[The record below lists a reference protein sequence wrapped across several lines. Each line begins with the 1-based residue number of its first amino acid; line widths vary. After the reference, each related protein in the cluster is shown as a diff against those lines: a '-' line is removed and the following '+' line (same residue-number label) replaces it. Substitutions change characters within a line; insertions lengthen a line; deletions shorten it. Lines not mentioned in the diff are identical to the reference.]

1 MPFLEISSSAVLYA
15 SAAAVSYQVL
25 KLILMDTIIVA
36 IFIAALIPLTK
47 LKPATFAVLKR
58 NFVGYFSNPT
68 GYVFIC
74 VFVFL
79 TSVAAF
85 WSQEFFNSNL
95 ANLDQLNYWFP
106 FIMLVFI
113 PAITM
118 SIWADER
125 RQGTDELLLTIPAS
139 DVDIVLGKYL
149 SAAAIFSAALLFSQ
163 ITIFYVLSS
172 LALGAVDLGLFA
184 STYLGYWLVGLAM
197 LSLGM
202 AASFLTSNLTVSFIF
217 SALFNAPLVC
227 LALADRFI
235 AGRGVSQDLAW
246 WSYSSR
252 FADFGS
258 GVISLAN
265 IVFFVLVI
273 GFGVYLSLLLIG
285 RRHWLGGR
293 DGQSLLGHYLV
304 RAIALVGIVFA
315 GSRFFSQHDY
325 LRADVTTEK
334 VSSLSPDTRRL
345 LSNLENKYPIVIE
358 AFVSRTV
365 PEQYVKTKVDLLN
378 KLREFQA
385 VSNKG
390 FQVRIYDD
398 LESFSEEA
406 TTAQEKYG
414 IEAQNV
420 MTRSRGS
427 IQQEGLFLGAA
438 FSCGL
443 ERVVVPFFDR
453 GIPVEYELVRSI
465 TTVAQVDRK
474 KIGVVRTDAQLFGGF
489 DMQRMAPR
497 RKELIVEELEK
508 QYEVEEVDLTSSV
521 AEGSFDVLLVV
532 QPSSLTP
539 PQLDNL
545 VAAIR
550 NGQPAALFEDPFP
563 AVLSAA
569 PPTSQPKRP
578 PGGGMMGG
586 MMGGGGRQPEPKGDI
601 RKLWEL
607 LGIEMIGR
615 PGMGEY
621 YDADIVWQHFNP
633 YANKVRVQQI
643 TPEWVF
649 VDTDAPGTDGEA
661 FNKEDVV
668 SSGLKQVLFL
678 FPGAIKNIGTKDLVF
693 TPLTR
698 TGSESGTIEFN
709 SLRSNQGNPG
719 ALKFS
724 RNITRKR
731 YVTGARIKGILR
743 DDLTM
748 SDAGS
753 PLRVAWN
760 DAQQEVGNDVVPEIS
775 TEDVEGDGSAI
786 DVSSLAD
793 VAEEGDDEDRN
804 TEIHVVYVSDID
816 LLSSD
821 FLAIRAQPDAD
832 IKWQFDNVT
841 FVLNIL
847 DSLTGDTELVGI
859 RKRQTRHST
868 LKLVEEKTEDA
879 RVRVQNEV
887 AEFEEK
893 TQAAIEEA
901 REQSRQRNN
910 ELRDK
915 VEELRD
921 KAKDEGISSSQE
933 LQAMLVKLQI
943 QEQIEQRK
951 LDTGIEALR
960 RDRDRDLEETEHELD
975 MEIRRV
981 QSHYKLRA
989 ALLPPIPP
997 LLVGMV
1003 VWRRRQKREREG
1015 VSKNRL
1021 V

>member
-1 MPFLEISSSAVLYA
+1 MSSLAVL
-15 SAAAVSYQVL
+15 SQVL
-25 KLILMDTIIVA
+25 KLIMMDMVIAA
-36 IFIAALIPLTK
+36 IFIAAMIPLAK
-47 LKPATFAVLKR
+47 YKPATFAVLKR

-95 ANLDQLNYWFP
+95 ANLDQLNFWFP
-106 FIMLVFI
+106 FIMLAFI

-139 DVDIVLGKYL
+139 DTDIVIGKYL
-149 SAAAIFSAALLFSQ
+149 SAAAIFSASLLFSQ
-163 ITIFYVLSS
+163 ITIFYVLSA
-172 LALGAVDLGLFA
+172 LAEGAVDLGLFA
-184 STYLGYWLVGLAM
+184 STYVGYWLIGMAM

-227 LALADRFI
+227 LVLADRFI
-235 AGRGVSQDLAW
+235 AGRGFSQDLAW
-246 WSYSSR
+246 WSYSAR
-252 FADFGS
+252 FVDFGR

-265 IVFFVLVI
+265 VAFFVLVTV
-273 GFGVYLSLLLIG
+273 FGVYLSMLLIG
-285 RRHWLGGR
+285 RRHWMGGR
-293 DGQSLLGHYLV
+293 DGQSMLGHYLV
-304 RAIALVGIVFA
+304 RGLALVAIVFA
-315 GSRFFSQHDY
+315 GSKFFSQYDI

-345 LSNLENKYPIVIE
+345 LTGLDNEYPIVIE
-358 AFVSRTV
+358 AYISRTV

-385 VSNKG
+385 CSNKD
-390 FQVRIYDD
+390 FQVRIYDN

-406 TTAQEKYG
+406 ATAQEKYG

-427 IQQEGLFLGAA
+427 IRQEELYLGAA

-465 TTVAQVDRK
+465 TTVAQADRK

-489 DMQRMAPR
+489 DMERMTPR

-508 QYEVEEVDLTSSV
+508 QYEVEEVDLASSV
-521 AEGSFDVLLVV
+521 EEGVYDVLLVV

-545 VAAIR
+545 IAAVR
-550 NGQPAALFEDPFP
+550 NGQPTALFEDPFP
-563 AVLSAA
+563 AVLSSA

-578 PGGGMMGG
+578 PGGGGMMG
-586 MMGGGGRQPEPKGDI
+586 MMGGGGGRQPEPKGDI
-601 RKLWEL
+601 RKLWDL
-607 LGIEMIGR
+607 LGIEMVGK

-621 YDADIVWQHFNP
+621 YDAEIVWQVYNP
-633 YANKVRVQQI
+633 YTNKVKVQQI
-643 TPEWVF
+643 SPEWVF
-649 VDTDAPGTDGEA
+649 VDPDAPGTDGEA
-661 FNKEDVV
+661 FSKDDIV

-678 FPGAIKNIGTKDLVF
+678 FPGAIKNIGRKGLTF

-698 TGSESGTIEFN
+698 TGDESGTINFN
-709 SLRSNQGNPG
+709 DLRSNQGNTA
-719 ALKFS
+719 ALKFK
-724 RNITRKR
+724 RHITRKR
-731 YVTGARIKGILR
+731 YVTSARIKGILR

-760 DAQQEVGNDVVPEIS
+760 DADEDAGNDPVPEIS
-775 TEDVEGDGSAI
+775 DSEGGAI
-786 DVSSLAD
+786 DVSGLAD
-793 VAEEGDDEDRN
+793 VAEESQDEEQRN

-841 FVLNIL
+841 FILNIL

-868 LKLVEEKTEDA
+868 LKLVEKKTEDA
-879 RVRVQNEV
+879 RLQVQEEI
-887 AEFEEK
+887 AEFEAR
-893 TQAAIEEA
+893 TQEAIDERTVESKKRNEELKKKVD
-901 REQSRQRNN
+901 
-910 ELRDK
+910 ELR
-915 VEELRD
+915 E
-921 KAKDEGISSSQE
+921 KANEEGISSSQE
-933 LQAMLVKLQI
+933 LKALIIKLRI
-943 QEQIEQRK
+943 QEQIEERK
-951 LDTGIEALR
+951 LATEIESLSR
-960 RDRDRDLEETEHELD
+960 ERDRDLEKTEHELD

-981 QSHYKLRA
+981 QSSYKLRA
-989 ALLPPIPP
+989 ALWPPIPP
-997 LLVGMV
+997 LLVGIL
-1003 VWRRRQKREREG
+1003 VWSIRQKREKKG
-1015 VSKNRL
+1015 VSEKRL